1 MQRSQRWARTAGGL
15 YLYIIAAGVFAE
27 VVRSRLV
34 VPDDAAETA
43 ANIAA
48 NGTLFRLGFS
58 AELLHLAVDVIVAVL
73 LYMLL
78 RPVSRTVALIAAF
91 MRLACAVILAGAS
104 IAHFAVL
111 RVIDDPRTHEWAPAL
126 LDLHGDAYGIA
137 LVFFGFACVALGY
150 LVYRSRFLPRTLGVL
165 LAIAGVCY
173 LVASFANFLHPPFAS
188 LLFPAILLPA
198 FIAELALAGWLLVR
212 GVDMNR
218 WPHHDRGNNQ

>member
-15 YLYIIAAGVFAE
+15 YLYIIGAGVFAE

-34 VPDDAAETA
+34 VPDDAAATA

-111 RVIDDPRTHEWAPAL
+111 RVVDDPRTHEWAPAIVSSTPS
-126 LDLHGDAYGIA
+126 A
-137 LVFFGFACVALGY
+137 
-150 LVYRSRFLPRTLGVL
+150 
-165 LAIAGVCY
+165 
-173 LVASFANFLHPPFAS
+173 
-188 LLFPAILLPA
+188 
-198 FIAELALAGWLLVR
+198 R
-212 GVDMNR
+212 GR
-218 WPHHDRGNNQ
+218 KPER